1 MPLAL
6 PWLVISTFITCS
18 SPPSLPVC
26 HNTSL
31 HFNLITF
38 LLFHLFSWPTN
49 NFFFNS
55 QVWLL
60 AGARTCPS
68 LHPFSTK
75 NIYVHM
81 AKKARKEIW
90 KQISKWAMRQE
101 LEKESEKAQSAEGR
115 RESEVGSGRN
125 GVLLSPTARRD
136 KLSGAFLYVCVCAR
150 TNIGRNCIELQEISA
165 GLNATRPRRVCF
177 CIRWFVCKR
186 LLKRVVTPCET
197 SALPLFLTVASIC
210 VKRYTLKVLI
220 WSGRGVGGIHQ

>member
-38 LLFHLFSWPTN
+38 LLFHLFSWPAN

-60 AGARTCPS
+60 AGARTRPS

-136 KLSGAFLYVCVCAR
+136 KLSGAFLCVCVC
-150 TNIGRNCIELQEISA
+150 
-165 GLNATRPRRVCF
+165 
-177 CIRWFVCKR
+177 VCKDKHWKKLYR
-186 LLKRVVTPCET
+186 VARNLSRFKRNKTQKSLLLHTLVCVQ
-197 SALPLFLTVASIC
+197 ASLEESS
-210 VKRYTLKVLI
+210 YSL
-220 WSGRGVGGIHQ
+220 